1 MAEDNRKMYAM
12 YLRKSRIDLELEA
25 MGEGE
30 TLARHRKMLFDLATK
45 HEILPDQIVIYHE
58 LVSGDSI
65 SERPEMQRLLDDVC
79 QRKYKAVL
87 VVEIERLARG
97 NTKDQGEVADAF
109 QMSDTHIITPSKVY
123 DPNDEFDQEYF
134 EFGLFMSRRE
144 YKTIKRRLD
153 AGKLESVKEGNFI
166 APKAPYGF
174 TLVRRSKKDRTLKEK
189 PEESRIVKMI
199 FDWYTEDRK
208 PTSWIANQLTQMG
221 IPTPRKNP
229 EWARASV
236 KDILFNAHY
245 IGLVSWG
252 AQETVKE
259 MDSATGKIVKKRK
272 YNSGK
277 VQYYNGKHD
286 GFISEEQFQKVKSIY
301 GSNAPAKVNTEL
313 TNPLSGILR
322 CASCGRAM
330 GFQNFN
336 DGSRAPRIHHPRT
349 KLCKKKSLTF
359 DVIMDGVVDALKA
372 IIADFE
378 VKMKNDHGQ
387 AEQLR
392 HQESIKAMKA
402 ELAKQ
407 ETRRSKLFDS
417 WESEDGMYTKEEF
430 IERKLMYNAAID
442 QLKEQIK
449 TAEASA
455 PAPVDFSERIATLHA
470 LIACLTDPEIDAKE
484 KNILLKQTVDRIDYD
499 VIDHGRGKGGMPVL
513 TVFLK

>member
-1 MAEDNRKMYAM
+1 MVGNKKMYAM
-12 YLRKSRIDLELEA
+12 YLRKSRVDLELEA

-30 TLARHRKMLFDLATK
+30 TLARHRKMLFDLAAK
-45 HEILPDQIVIYHE
+45 HEILPDQIEIYHE

-79 QRKYKAVL
+79 KRKYEAVL

-97 NTKDQGEVADAF
+97 NTSDQGEVADAF
-109 QMSDTHIITPSKVY
+109 QMSGTHIITPAKVY
-123 DPNDEFDQEYF
+123 DPDNEFDQEYF

-144 YKTIKRRLD
+144 YKTIKRRLE
-153 AGKLESVKEGNFI
+153 AGKEEAVKEGNFI

-174 TLVRRSKKDRTLKEK
+174 SILRRSKKDRTLKEK

-221 IPTPRKNP
+221 ILTARKNT
-229 EWARASV
+229 EWSRASV

-245 IGLVSWG
+245 IGMVSWG

-277 VQYYNGKHD
+277 VRYYNGKHD
-286 GFISEEQFQKVKSIY
+286 GFISEEQFKKVQTIY

-330 GFQNFN
+330 GFQNYN
-336 DGSRAPRIHHPRT
+336 DQSRTPRIHHART
-349 KLCKKKSLTF
+349 KQCTKKSLTF
-359 DVIMDGVVDALKA
+359 DVIMDSVVDALKA
-372 IIADFE
+372 IIADCE

-387 AEQLR
+387 AEQIR

-407 ETRRSKLFDS
+407 EARRRKLFDS

-430 IERKLMYNAAID
+430 IERKLMYSTAID

-449 TAEASA
+449 KAEASA
-455 PAPVDFSERIATLHA
+455 PAPIDFSERIATLHA
-470 LIACLTDPEIDAKE
+470 LISCLTDPEIDAKE
-484 KNILLKQTVDRIDYD
+484 KNILLKQTVERIDYD